1 MPGRGKATE
10 TGTKLKMATAEVA
23 QKLGLKVSLEVPF
36 GHTIF
41 GRARR
46 IDVLVEDRERRRL
59 AIECKYQGV
68 QGTAEEKIV
77 ATLEDYRSLPI
88 DGIVVFHG
96 EGFSS
101 GMRGYLMSTG
111 RAVPFDDLEDWLRMY
126 FRL

>member
-1 MPGRGKATE
+1 MPGRGKATAS
-10 TGTKLKMATAEVA
+10 GNKLKLAVAAVAEE
-23 QKLGLKVSLEVPF
+23 LGLNVRLEVPF

-41 GRARR
+41 GRSRHV
-46 IDVLVEDRERRRL
+46 DVLLEDTERRRL

-68 QGTAEEKIV
+68 PGTAEEKIV
-77 ATLEDYRSLPI
+77 ALLEDFKSLPI
-88 DGIVVFHG
+88 DGIVVFGG

-111 RAVPFDDLEDWLRMY
+111 RAVPFDDLGDWLRMF